1 MAGAFRLQE
10 RVPENSA
17 TSTRTIREIG
27 LKRADAMASRVQLH
41 LVLAAAI
48 LQSKNPA
55 GPVLQE
61 DLSMT
66 ANWKILAPID
76 LSRPA
81 EDHVEYAL
89 GIASVLGASLHLLYV
104 TDGRCSGDVAQN
116 WPQQAL
122 SGNGLKNPVHSA
134 MLQGPVAAT
143 IAEYA
148 DSIDASVMLMTSR
161 RYGRWSRFWRK
172 SVTDDVMRLSRRPV
186 CITNE
191 IDTDFRI
198 RNRRILCVVGL
209 DNRESALI
217 QHAADIVARADA
229 ELVLLH
235 VVPEPSEALLY
246 HGIDGGSRPL
256 SRERAIRDL
265 ADIARGLPLP
275 SITSVITGDPHKC
288 VGLAARE
295 HSVDLVLVARGRQG
309 LQATYDNDLPGIFE
323 SLHCPVLTIPTDQ
336 RATVRVINEHQS
348 RLPSVQSLVRTAV
361 SALKGSLESARPGYK
376 PATRQRDLAAE
387 NYPMDIEG
395 ARSGSHSDR
404 YYAR

>member
-1 MAGAFRLQE
+1 M
-10 RVPENSA
+10 
-17 TSTRTIREIG
+17 
-27 LKRADAMASRVQLH
+27 
-41 LVLAAAI
+41 
-48 LQSKNPA
+48 
-55 GPVLQE
+55 
-61 DLSMT
+61 SMT

-81 EDHVEYAL
+81 EDHVEYAF
-89 GIASVLGASLHLLYV
+89 GTASVLGTSLHLLYV
-104 TDGRCSGDVAQN
+104 TDGRCSGDVAHS

-122 SGNGLKNPVHSA
+122 SGNGLKSPVHRA
-134 MLQGPVAAT
+134 MLKGPVAAT

-148 DSIDASVMLMTSR
+148 DSIDASMMLMTSR

-186 CITNE
+186 CITNNE

-217 QHAADIVARADA
+217 QHAADIAARADA
-229 ELVLLH
+229 DLVLLH

-256 SRERAIRDL
+256 SRERAVRDL

-275 SITSVITGDPHKC
+275 SITSVISGDPHKC

-295 HSVDLVLVARGRQG
+295 HSVDLVLVARGRPG
-309 LQATYDNDLPGIFE
+309 RQATYDNDLPGIFRG
-323 SLHCPVLTIPTDQ
+323 LHCPVVTIPTDQ
-336 RATVRVINEHQS
+336 RATVRAINEQQL
-348 RLPSVQSLVRTAV
+348 RLPSVRSLVSPAV
-361 SALKGSLESARPGYK
+361 AALK
-376 PATRQRDLAAE
+376 
-387 NYPMDIEG
+387 
-395 ARSGSHSDR
+395 
-404 YYAR
+404 